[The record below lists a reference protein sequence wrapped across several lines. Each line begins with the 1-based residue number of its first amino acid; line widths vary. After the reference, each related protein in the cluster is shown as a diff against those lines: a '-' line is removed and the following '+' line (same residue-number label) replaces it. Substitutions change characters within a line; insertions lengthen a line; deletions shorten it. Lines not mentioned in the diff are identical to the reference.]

1 MNIKKISE
9 LTRVNAHT
17 LRYYEKIGLL
27 PDIARDA
34 KGHRCYSDRDVVW
47 IEFIKRL
54 KATNMPLNEIK
65 RFARLR
71 VKGDSTIK
79 ERVQILESH
88 EKRVRRQMEQLKIHQ
103 EKIKEKIILCKKGGA
118 LKSP

>member
-9 LTRVNAHT
+9 LTRVSAYT
-17 LRYYEKIGLL
+17 LRYYEKVGLL
-27 PDIARDA
+27 PDITRDA
-34 KGHRCYSDRDVVW
+34 RGHRCYSGRDIVW

-54 KATNMPLNEIK
+54 KATNMPLSEIR

-71 VKGDSTIK
+71 VKGDSTIE
-79 ERVQILESH
+79 ERVRILENH
-88 EKRVRRQMEQLKIHQ
+88 EKRVQRQMEQLKNHQ
-103 EKIKEKIILCKKGGA
+103 EKIKEKIVLCKKGGA